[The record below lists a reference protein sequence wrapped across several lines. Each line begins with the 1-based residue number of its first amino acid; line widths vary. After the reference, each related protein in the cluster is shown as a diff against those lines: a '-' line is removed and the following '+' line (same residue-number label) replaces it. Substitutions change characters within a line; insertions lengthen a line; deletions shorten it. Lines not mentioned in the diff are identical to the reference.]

1 MKRFLAALSL
11 FLLILPSLQAQ
22 KRSYLFPSFVEAHIS
37 FINRSE
43 ADVPLNFD
51 ALNQTL
57 YYYDGDTLMELVN
70 PELIREVLADGRRFV
85 MRDGKFCEVIRRE
98 SGNVLVNGKFKH
110 VNVGSKGALGAT
122 TQAKVEVLNARS
134 DDVDE
139 IWTWK
144 NENTYF
150 FRVGEQYYSARRL
163 KDLYKAFPAQAS
175 GLKAYARENKLMMTN
190 AEEAFLLIDRLRA
203 LAAE

>member
-1 MKRFLAALSL
+1 MKRLLAVI
-11 FLLILPSLQAQ
+11 FLLLTTLPALQAQ
-22 KRSYLFPSFVEAHIS
+22 KRFYLFPSFQEAHIS

-51 ALNQTL
+51 ALGQTI

-70 PELIREVLADGRRFV
+70 PELIREVLVDGRRFV
-85 MRDGKFCEVIRRE
+85 MREGKFCEAVRRE
-98 SGNVLVNGKFKH
+98 SGNVLVNWKFKH

-139 IWTWK
+139 IWTLK

-150 FRVGEQYYSARRL
+150 FRVGERECSARRL
-163 KDLYKAFPAQAS
+163 KDLYKAFPAQSAR
-175 GLKAYARENKLMMTN
+175 LKAYARENKLMMTN